1 MKKNQ
6 VLGVMMGAA
15 LLSGTAFA
23 EPNGPQGPG
32 PRDEARGTRP
42 PCEEGPAGAGLRR
55 GRPGQEGGPGMRPER
70 RPEGAERPGMRR
82 GGFGSEGGHGV
93 PFNPERLKQAG
104 ATEQQIKALSDFQ
117 FEQQNKRIDLQAAA
131 EKAELALEQLM
142 KDAGTDEKAALKAAD
157 ALTQARGEL
166 FKLGVSSRIK
176 ARQIIGEELLKKLRD
191 QKPPEGRGGPDSRP
205 RPDAPP
211 PAGDRL

>member
-1 MKKNQ
+1 MKKSQ
-6 VLGVMMGAA
+6 VLGVMVGAA

-23 EPNGPQGPG
+23 EPDRPQGPG
-32 PRDEARGTRP
+32 PRDYAPGFRP
-42 PCEEGPAGAGLRR
+42 PCEAGRPGEGMRR
-55 GRPGQEGGPGMRPER
+55 GRPGQEGGRGM
-70 RPEGAERPGMRR
+70 RPEGAEQPGMRR
-82 GGFGSEGGHGV
+82 GGFGPEGGPGV

-131 EKAELALEQLM
+131 EKAELALDQLM
-142 KDAGTDEKAALKAAD
+142 KDAGADEKAALKAAD

-176 ARQIIGEELLKKLRD
+176 ARQIIGEEVLKKLHE
-191 QKPPEGRGGPDSRP
+191 QKPPEGRGGPDGRP
-205 RPDAPP
+205 RPDAPA
-211 PAGDRL
+211 PAGDRS